1 MGNTFIIDET
11 GLKTYD
17 IADRQGKIYGSFSFN
32 PSDTNIIYR
41 YENVVAALEKI
52 ACDLQTKEGLTG
64 LDAIKEFDVIISEQ
78 INNLLGSDD
87 ASQALFS
94 VMGALT
100 PLPSGQWYLEVVL
113 SAIRKVIEDE
123 TGERVKKFN
132 AKIKKHT
139 AKYHR

>member
-11 GLKTYD
+11 GLKKFD

-41 YENVVAALEKI
+41 YENVIAALEKI
-52 ACDLQTKEGLTG
+52 MGDLQTKEELTG
-64 LDAIKEFDVIISEQ
+64 IDAIKEFDVIISEQ